1 MKPESKLI
9 VYVNLMQLV
18 GAHFLEATKSGRP
31 AFVLDIE
38 RSRTRLRRDP
48 KGKRDPELWLAIEA
62 IESPNMSAENTHF
75 VTEPLTKDELTQGLR
90 SKLIGKA
97 RLYLNAKPQPQPHA

>member
-1 MKPESKLI
+1 MPDSKMI

-18 GAHFLEATKSGRP
+18 GAHFLETTARGRP

-62 IESPNMSAENTHF
+62 VESKNMPAEHTHF
-75 VTEPLTKDELTQGLR
+75 VTEPLTKDELKQGLR
-90 SKLIGKA
+90 SKPIGRA
-97 RLYLNAKPQPQPHA
+97 RLYPNLSTNPTTTKP